1 MSATAEAV
9 RQNLRMEF
17 LESTFCIL
25 SMNLVYFFD
34 IFQPEVIHNF
44 NDFPFIRTFIGL
56 GKPVPIIFSYFLE
69 D

>member
-17 LESTFCIL
+17 LESTVGIL
-25 SMNLVYFFD
+25 SMNSLLVFANLW
-34 IFQPEVIHNF
+34 PEVIHNF